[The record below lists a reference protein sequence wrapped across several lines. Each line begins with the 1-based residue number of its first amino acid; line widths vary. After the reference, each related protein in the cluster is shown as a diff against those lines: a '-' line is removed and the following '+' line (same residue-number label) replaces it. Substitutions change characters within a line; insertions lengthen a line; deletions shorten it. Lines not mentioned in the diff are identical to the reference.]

1 MLAVE
6 TGNVP
11 EPPEDRDILV
21 EYVEGGE
28 DEEATYEEAWQI
40 VNDKTLR
47 GWKLRGMQEDPAGDG
62 VRLLWDA
69 SDGRRRRG

>member
-1 MLAVE
+1 MAIE

-11 EPPEDRDILV
+11 ERPEDAGILA

-40 VNDKTLR
+40 VNDKTLL
-47 GWKLRGMQEDPAGDG
+47 GWRLQGMEKDPAGDG
-62 VRLLWDA
+62 VRLLWEA